1 MGRTIRRIAIWLVI
15 LGAVLLITSRAPQE
29 VLAAVAG
36 WQIGMWGAK
45 AYEWINRQIDA
56 KKATDEQN

>member
-1 MGRTIRRIAIWLVI
+1 MERTVRRIIIWFAI
-15 LGAVLLITSRAPQE
+15 LGAILLVTSRAPQG

-45 AYEWINRQIDA
+45 AYEWINRRIDA
-56 KKATDEQN
+56 KKATDEKN